1 MFIADVPVTVGEIVE
16 REGFVF
22 ADLLSA
28 SAARRSFGPE
38 EGGISAK
45 EI

>member
-1 MFIADVPVTVGEIVE
+1 
-16 REGFVF
+16 VF
-22 ADLLSA
+22 ADILSA